1 MKPAKNKKRIDPRY
15 FLNETTI
22 KEAPIPYTR
31 SVAPEKRYR
40 GYESPEEVGL
50 PPKSQVIDPPRPE
63 DIDPGGLRAAG
74 DEAGES
80 RARRVK
86 HKTTLADQLEQAE
99 SMLAQMDSQ
108 LRHAG
113 QVGPEELAKLKA
125 GRERWEKKRAQLSK
139 IMLKQ
144 GIAPLAKPLQVSDAE
159 TTN

>member
-1 MKPAKNKKRIDPRY
+1 MKITKNKKRIDPRY

-22 KEAPIPYTR
+22 EEAPIPYTR

-63 DIDPGGLRAAG
+63 DIDPGGLRAK
-74 DEAGES
+74 GEKS
-80 RARRVK
+80 AADRYRRVK

-139 IMLKQ
+139 IMLKR